1 MCPFSV
7 FKYLDARRSM
17 IVPYPLGSLTKY
29 RSGPKFLNVGSGSV
43 FSKLVTLGGS
53 RTSVTTQRN

>member
-1 MCPFSV
+1 
-7 FKYLDARRSM
+7 M

-29 RSGPKFLNVGSGSV
+29 RSGPKIVNVGSGCV

-53 RTSVTTQRN
+53 RTVVTTQCKLAAAM